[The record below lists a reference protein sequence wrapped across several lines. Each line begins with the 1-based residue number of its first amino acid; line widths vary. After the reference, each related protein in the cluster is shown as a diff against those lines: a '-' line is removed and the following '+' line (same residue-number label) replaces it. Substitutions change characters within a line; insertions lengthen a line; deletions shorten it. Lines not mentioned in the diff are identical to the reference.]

1 MDETASSRDRLLA
14 AGKSLFARGGY
25 EGTSTASIVREAGTS
40 ESQLVRY
47 FGGKSGLLN
56 AIFNEGWAA
65 LNETVGR
72 EISTAAN
79 GRDAILRLLNIVMT
93 TFARDRDIA
102 FLLLFEGRR
111 VRGAEVQISEGFVQ
125 FSRVLEGLLDRG
137 RKDGSLRKDI
147 PVPVMAA
154 ALTGAAEGM
163 VRDAILA
170 ERAGR
175 GEAFGESSIR
185 AVFESFLLAL
195 Q

>member
-14 AGKSLFARGGY
+14 AGKTLFARGGY

-137 RKDGSLRKDI
+137 RKDGSLREDI

-175 GEAFGESSIR
+175 GEAFEERSIH

-195 Q
+195 R